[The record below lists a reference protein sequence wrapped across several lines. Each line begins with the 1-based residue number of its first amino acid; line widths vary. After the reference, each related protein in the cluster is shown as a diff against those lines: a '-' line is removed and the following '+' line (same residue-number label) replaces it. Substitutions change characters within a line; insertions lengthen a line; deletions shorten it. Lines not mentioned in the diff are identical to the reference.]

1 VSQAPQRPPPSPA
14 PFETRFVLLL
24 MCFFLS
30 GFAALIYQTA
40 WTRQFALVFGTSE
53 LAVATVLAAYMAGLA
68 LGATWI
74 GRVSGRIRRP
84 VLVYALLE
92 LGIALGALAVAPAL
106 DLATRLHTGTLGGLS
121 QLPSTGGLTHALF
134 YLVCSFAIL
143 LVPTALMGATL
154 PLLARHAVRSEAE
167 IGPRVG
173 GLYAINTFGAVC
185 GTLVTG
191 FWLLPALGLG
201 STIHV
206 AIAAN
211 GVVFLAAVLL
221 DRVAGS
227 PPPVAGDRARRPP
240 LHHRWILP
248 FALLSGA
255 VSFTYE
261 VVWTRLLG
269 HFLGGSVFAFATM
282 LASFLIGIALGSAL
296 AARHATGPLRSARG
310 FAAAQIG
317 VAGFSLAAFLGM
329 GFLPELS
336 ERLAARGL
344 EGLWVEAGL
353 AALVLLP
360 STLCIGATFPFAVRV
375 LAGDETAAATASARV
390 FAWNTTGAVLGAIG
404 AGFFVVP
411 ALGFARTMSVAA
423 ALGLVLAG
431 GTALA
436 IVPRRRALLAT
447 AAAGLAALVVFRPAE
462 PWRLLRSSPLPP
474 RQVQQG
480 EAVFYRVG
488 RSATVLL
495 LEQLRGWYLRTNG
508 LPEALIARP
517 GTRVDHRELNRWL
530 GGLGSVLRPQS
541 ESILVIGL
549 GGGTVV
555 EAIPSSLREI
565 DVVELEP
572 EVVRANREVSALR
585 QADPLADPRVRII
598 ENDARGALMLAN
610 RRYSL
615 IVSQPSHPWTAGASH
630 LYTREFFELALDHL
644 EPDGLFIQWMGAAF
658 VDPSLVATIV
668 ATLGDVFPQVAVFRP
683 SPPGLLFVGSRSPL
697 SLPDLSQPGASD
709 PRAREAARPLGLE
722 AMEDLAAALALDDEA
737 ARAFADGAELCTD
750 DRNRIAMRSPTVT
763 RSARSVAERRS
774 EIDDG
779 LRPFDPWQRPTP
791 ELDRV
796 LLVRR
801 LLAGRFPARAAAVA
815 GWSRDPA
822 EAALADAFVV
832 RAQGD
837 VAGALKTLAPAL
849 RSEHHADR
857 AWRAQQLLQRVPGRE
872 APTPPAD
879 ASARAS
885 DRAVLEGWRHE
896 ARQDWAA
903 LRDSETTLAEL
914 GPHDVLYNEALR
926 LRAMWRMAIGDAT
939 QRRALAD
946 LSDRLLAATGSG
958 PELLLFRAQAAAAGG
973 DEPGTLMALAEM
985 ADGLRPRNASHR
997 TLATGALAL
1006 LRQLPESPATTSLRA
1021 GLARRLAAIAR
1032 GPRGR
1037 GSMGSGRPRT

>member
-1 VSQAPQRPPPSPA
+1 MPQALHPQPPGERGAS
-14 PFETRFVLLL
+14 FETRFSLLL
-24 MCFFLS
+24 VCFFLS

-68 LGATWI
+68 LGATLI

-106 DLATRLHTGTLGGLS
+106 DLATRLHTSTLGGLS

-173 GLYAINTFGAVC
+173 GLYATNTFGAVC

-221 DRVAGS
+221 DRAAGGPS
-227 PPPVAGDRARRPP
+227 PVAVDSARRPP
-240 LHHRWILP
+240 LRNRWILP

-269 HFLGGSVFAFATM
+269 HFLGGSVYAFATM

-296 AARHATGPLRSARG
+296 AARRATDPVRSARG
-310 FAAAQIG
+310 FAGAQIG

-329 GFLPELS
+329 SFLPELS

-344 EGLWVEAGL
+344 QGLWVEASL

-404 AGFFVVP
+404 AGFFIIP
-411 ALGFARTMSVAA
+411 ALGFAITMSVAA
-423 ALGLVLAG
+423 ATGLALAG
-431 GTALA
+431 ATALA
-436 IVPRRRALLAT
+436 TVPRRRALVAV
-447 AAAGLAALVVFRPAE
+447 AAVGLAGLVVFRPAE

-480 EAVFYRVG
+480 ETAFYSVG

-508 LPEALIARP
+508 LPEALIVRP
-517 GTRVDHRELNRWL
+517 GARIDHKEVNRWL

-541 ESILVIGL
+541 RSILVIGL

-555 EAIPSSLREI
+555 EAIPPSLSEI

-572 EVVRANREVSALR
+572 EVVRANREVSSRR
-585 QADPLADPRVRII
+585 QQDPLADPRVRIV

-644 EPDGLFIQWMGAAF
+644 EPEGLFIQWMGAAF

-668 ATLGDVFPQVAVFRP
+668 ATLGDVFPEVAMFRP

-697 SLPDLSQPGASD
+697 SLPAPGEASSKD
-709 PRAREAARPLGLE
+709 AWRSLGLE
-722 AMEDLAAALALDDEA
+722 ATEDLAAALALDDDA
-737 ARAFADGAELCTD
+737 ARAFAAGAELCTD
-750 DRNRIAMRSPTVT
+750 DRNRIAMRSPGVV
-763 RSARSVAERRS
+763 RSALSIPQR
-774 EIDDG
+774 IDAIDAA
-779 LRPFDPWQRPTP
+779 LQLYDPWQQPTP

-801 LLAGRFPARAAAVA
+801 LLAGRFPKRAAAVA
-815 GWSRDPA
+815 EWSQDPA
-822 EAALADAFVV
+822 EAALASAFVV
-832 RAQGD
+832 RARGD
-837 VAGALKTLAPAL
+837 VAGALKTLAPAF
-849 RSEHHADR
+849 RSETHADR
-857 AWRAQQLLQRVPGRE
+857 AWRTQQLLQRVPGSDGSVLPDD
-872 APTPPAD
+872 AP
-879 ASARAS
+879 ARAS
-885 DRAVLEGWRHE
+885 DRAVLESWRHE
-896 ARQDWAA
+896 KRQDWAA
-903 LRDSETTLAEL
+903 VRASETALAEL

-939 QRRALAD
+939 ERRALID
-946 LSDRLLAATGSG
+946 LSDRLLAATGFG
-958 PELLLFRAQAAAAGG
+958 LELLLFRAQAAAAAG
-973 DEPGTLMALAEM
+973 DDRGALMALAEM
-985 ADGLRPRNASHR
+985 ADALRPRSAAHR
-997 TLATGALAL
+997 NLATGAVAL
-1006 LRQLPESPATTSLRA
+1006 LRQLPENSATTSLRA
-1021 GLARRLAAIAR
+1021 GVTQHLVRIAR
-1032 GPRGR
+1032 GPRRSAAPPG
-1037 GSMGSGRPRT
+1037 